1 VLPPLL
7 LLRVPFRRRNEFREN
22 EICCSRLFSEG
33 ETMHLAKA
41 ITTHS
46 SCNERRK
53 LAQELV
59 ICSEANTTNVLYG

>member
-1 VLPPLL
+1 
-7 LLRVPFRRRNEFREN
+7 
-22 EICCSRLFSEG
+22 
-33 ETMHLAKA
+33 MHLAKA